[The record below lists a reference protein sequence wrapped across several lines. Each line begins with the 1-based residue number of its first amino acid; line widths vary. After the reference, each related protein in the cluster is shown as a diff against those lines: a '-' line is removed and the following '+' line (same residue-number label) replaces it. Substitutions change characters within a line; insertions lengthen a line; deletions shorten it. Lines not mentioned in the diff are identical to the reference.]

1 MIQLKVSFDTGDTGE
16 RECEAVRVNGGGLQ
30 TMLNCID
37 NSGAAVV
44 ECVNVLKKKRPAT
57 VGEYP

>member
-1 MIQLKVSFDTGDTGE
+1 
-16 RECEAVRVNGGGLQ
+16 
-30 TMLNCID
+30 MLNCID

-57 VGEYP
+57 VGTAPTTGPAMSIIF

>member
-1 MIQLKVSFDTGDTGE
+1 
-16 RECEAVRVNGGGLQ
+16 
-30 TMLNCID
+30 MLNCID

-57 VGEYP
+57 VGEYPSL

>member
-1 MIQLKVSFDTGDTGE
+1 
-16 RECEAVRVNGGGLQ
+16 
-30 TMLNCID
+30 MLNCID

-57 VGEYP
+57 VGTIFSPFPIHYQRVYADVGVPG